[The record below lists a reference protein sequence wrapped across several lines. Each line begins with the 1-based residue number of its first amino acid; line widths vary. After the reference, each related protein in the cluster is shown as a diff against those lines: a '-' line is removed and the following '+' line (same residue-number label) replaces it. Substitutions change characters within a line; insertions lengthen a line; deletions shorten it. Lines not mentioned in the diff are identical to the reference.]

1 VFADH
6 IAKLPDLIVLCVLA
20 VGLNGKRPTRP
31 CVEVN
36 SMAAALTYQ
45 HKPQCAEQCLKIP
58 EGDCSP
64 ALKNLIE
71 RFLTALH
78 KARYYGHAASE
89 HRRGVVQTYL
99 FNLSSVIGV
108 DTHFP
113 LSTASFSRI
122 VMRLSHASPA
132 PGAP

>member
-6 IAKLPDLIVLCVLA
+6 IAKLPDLMVLCVLA
-20 VGLNGKRPTRP
+20 VGLNGERS
-31 CVEVN
+31 EIN
-36 SMAAALTYQ
+36 SMAAAPTYQ

-78 KARYYGHAASE
+78 KARYYGHAAGE

-113 LSTASFSRI
+113 LSTASF
-122 VMRLSHASPA
+122 
-132 PGAP
+132 